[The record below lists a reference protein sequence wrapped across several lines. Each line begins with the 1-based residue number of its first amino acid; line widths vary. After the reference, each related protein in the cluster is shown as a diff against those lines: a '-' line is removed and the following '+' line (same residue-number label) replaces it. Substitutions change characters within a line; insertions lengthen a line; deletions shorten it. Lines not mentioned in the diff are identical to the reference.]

1 VSLQLLQ
8 SVVAEN
14 QMLVSEVNHLLKEN
28 SRMSD
33 YKELMEQLDR
43 DRNKLYTPKGMV
55 EVRQR

>member
-1 VSLQLLQ
+1 
-8 SVVAEN
+8 
-14 QMLVSEVNHLLKEN
+14 MLVTEVNLLLKEN

-55 EVRQR
+55 EVRALPSASLMLACAFHLL

>member
-1 VSLQLLQ
+1 
-8 SVVAEN
+8 
-14 QMLVSEVNHLLKEN
+14 MLVSEVNHLLKEN

>member
-1 VSLQLLQ
+1 MSLQLLQ